1 MTHGFRT
8 DLGRSGYWIMSL
20 AELRG
25 TRNRASE
32 AAAILL
38 VDNTY
43 GIFSAMNRIAYLL
56 EIFEIM
62 RFSDLNVNNLWCWTS
77 AIHRLKECLFFLLK
91 NTSFGPWNLGLD
103 PQKFNFQGAEISKLP
118 GLILMEQTCKFPVV
132 QTCKPKKHIWFIWW
146 FADLPDFFFGC
157 VFAFW
162 VWWDI
167 IIPTDSGRNVDPHP
181 V

>member
-77 AIHRLKECLFFLLK
+77 AIHRLKECLFFLTVLVHGIWDWTLK
-91 NTSFGPWNLGLD
+91 SSTSRVQKSVSFQAWFWWNK
-103 PQKFNFQGAEISKLP
+103 PANFQWFKLANP
-118 GLILMEQTCKFPVV
+118 RNTYDSYDDLLICLT
-132 QTCKPKKHIWFIWW
+132 
-146 FADLPDFFFGC
+146 FFFGC